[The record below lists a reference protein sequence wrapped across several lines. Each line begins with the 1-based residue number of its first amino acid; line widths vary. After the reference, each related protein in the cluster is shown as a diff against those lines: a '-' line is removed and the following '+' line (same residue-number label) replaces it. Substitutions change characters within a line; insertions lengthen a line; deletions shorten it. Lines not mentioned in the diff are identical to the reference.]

1 MSLASVLGVILLV
14 SLFGVALVGLA
25 AWRQRMRES
34 LPVAEWRHPAESP
47 ASEELKSLPNR
58 SLDFGRERVI
68 IRAHEQPSSS

>member
-1 MSLASVLGVILLV
+1 MSVASVLGVILLIG
-14 SLFGVALVGLA
+14 LFGVTLVGLL

-47 ASEELKSLPNR
+47 AAEELKSLPSR
-58 SLDFGRERVI
+58 SLDFGRERGI